1 MMGLL
6 ALPELRGQQEE
17 LEALVLRVLLELL
30 VSLEM
35 QGLPVSVVLLDQLV
49 LLVGQA
55 ELVALGEREEPGV
68 LETLELLE

>member
-35 QGLPVSVVLLDQLV
+35 QGLPVSVVLLGQLV
-49 LLVGQA
+49 Q
-55 ELVALGEREEPGV
+55 LGEREEPGV